1 MAGPFL
7 IFGAVGGIG
16 EALARQLTAS
26 GQPVFLTSRNE
37 TPLLKLGEELGA
49 PALAADILD
58 ESALEA
64 VVSEAAKAD
73 ELSGLAY
80 CVGSIVLKPLR
91 QVTSAQMAEAFTLN
105 VAGAAMA
112 VKFAAPPLKAGK
124 GSVVLFSSIAARR
137 GFANHAII
145 GAAKAGVEGLT
156 VSLAAELAP
165 DIRVNCIAPSL
176 TDTPLAKSMT
186 ANPAMAEAIAK
197 MHPIP
202 RLGAAEDH
210 AALAAFLMSEAAG
223 WITGQ
228 VFGVDGGRS
237 SIGGKG

>member
-16 EALARQLTAS
+16 EALARNLTAA
-26 GQPVFLTSRNE
+26 GHPVFLTSRNE
-37 TPLLKLGEELGA
+37 SALLKLGEKLSS
-49 PALAADILD
+49 PALAADVLD
-58 ESALEA
+58 EAALEA
-64 VVSEAAKAD
+64 VVGEAAKAG

-91 QVTSAQMAEAFTLN
+91 QVTATQMAEAFALN
-105 VAGAAMA
+105 VTGGAMA
-112 VKFAAPPLKAGK
+112 VKFAAPALKVGK

-145 GAAKAGVEGLT
+145 GAAKAGIEGLT

-165 DIRVNCIAPSL
+165 EIRVNCIAPSL

-186 ANPAMAEAIAK
+186 SNPAMADAIAK

-202 RLGAAEDH
+202 RLGAADDH
-210 AALAAFLMSEAAG
+210 AAVAAFLMSDAAG

-228 VFGVDGGRS
+228 IFRVDGGRS
-237 SIGGKG
+237 SISGKG